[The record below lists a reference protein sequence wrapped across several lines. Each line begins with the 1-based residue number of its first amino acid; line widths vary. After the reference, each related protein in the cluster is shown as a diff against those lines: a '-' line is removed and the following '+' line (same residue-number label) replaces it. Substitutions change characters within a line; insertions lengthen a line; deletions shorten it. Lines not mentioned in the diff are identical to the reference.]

1 MHVKLKSLSP
11 CRDGMKQAAKRSQAS
26 QMYKIQWKKNI
37 FTHIHFLVLLFGIM
51 RIIRLWHLLD
61 CDLWPFSVL
70 WFEVHEDLQN
80 CLRPVWA
87 VGEQT
92 QIRQRLLWSTRFSFH
107 FRELITWQMWTKNK
121 QSSFIIWKGL
131 LILPT
136 DYSEMASNNFEPTV
150 KIKWINK

>member
-92 QIRQRLLWSTRFSFH
+92 QIRQRLLRSARLPFH
-107 FRELITWQMWTKNK
+107 LRELITSQPNIQDSSLEQLCLHYPRIILRWQA
-121 QSSFIIWKGL
+121 IIL
-131 LILPT
+131 HAL
-136 DYSEMASNNFEPTV
+136 
-150 KIKWINK
+150 